1 MNSFDSK
8 GEKMGAASE
17 QEQKTKKPYS
27 KPVFRF
33 ERVFETSAMA
43 CGKTVNMANCA
54 HAVKSS

>member
-8 GEKMGAASE
+8 GEKMGAASGRE
-17 QEQKTKKPYS
+17 RKTKKPYS

-43 CGKTVNMANCA
+43 CGKTATQANCA